1 MNKKINISAINSKMH
16 FIYKDERE
24 KNVAAI
30 VIYNKDGKFFF
41 DHEYKNEMSNL
52 EVEALLLRGALVDRG
67 GKYYRPSSFNEN
79 NVSFSDA
86 VINPEDIEVDLSGYA
101 TIDVLLD
108 YTNGKKQRYIT
119 QEEFD
124 NLSEAEK
131 NDTGIVWNVTDGINK
146 AHEHDN
152 KNVLDT
158 ISQEKIDEWDSKSNF
173 DESMLEDYAKVDDI
187 PTKIS
192 QLTNDSNY
200 VTESRMQIY
209 VAEYMVGGDGTG
221 ISSITDAELDA
232 VLISVFGELYVPQIY
247 GEIIASVT
255 NLSIN
260 EGGNKTF
267 TVALSQAPSYDQV
280 IEVKSNN
287 TNVTVSPNTLIF
299 NADNYNAAQIVTV
312 NVSLDGLF
320 TDYDAN
326 VLLENDRAINKN
338 ITVNIV
344 NTEEFE
350 EIPCTS
356 LQLSQTSLNLEIG
369 DVVDIIASPIPSNT
383 TDTVLWSASNGNC
396 KVENGV
402 VTAISSGDCI
412 VTAICGDQS
421 ATCSINIVE
430 SVVAS
435 GLLYYDFSTVS
446 NSITVEDIVGD
457 NDAILGAN
465 RSADTDGAVDLTGTY
480 LVSSNNIT
488 LDGDFEIDTILSCNN
503 GNSCLFAIGDLSN
516 TTGKYVTLK
525 NSYGTLQAQIV
536 DSAAQQYNQVSSISG
551 TSYTTEYF
559 HVVMSKVGNTL
570 TLTVNDAVQ
579 GNVNVTADIFPL
591 SSKIYIAKELRDG
604 TETVLSR
611 NIKIK
616 SFKII

>member
-1 MNKKINISAINSKMH
+1 MDKKVNISAIKSKIN

-24 KNVAAI
+24 KNIAAI

-41 DHEYKNEMSNL
+41 DPEYKNEMSNL

-67 GKYYRPSSFNEN
+67 GKYYRPSSFNKN

-101 TIDVLLD
+101 TKDELNAKADINDIP
-108 YTNGKKQRYIT
+108 TK
-119 QEEFD
+119 
-124 NLSEAEK
+124 LSDLQNDK
-131 NDTGIVWNVTDGINK
+131 NFLTSIPSEYVTDTELNNK
-146 AHEHDN
+146 GYLTQHQS
-152 KNVLDT
+152 LD
-158 ISQEKIDEWDSKSNF
+158 
-173 DESMLEDYAKVDDI
+173 DYAKVDDI

-192 QLTNDSNY
+192 QLTNDSKY

-209 VAEYMVGGDGTG
+209 VAEHMVGGDGTG

-299 NADNYNAAQIVTV
+299 NADNYNVAQIVTV

-344 NTEEFE
+344 NTEELK

-356 LQLSQTSLNLEIG
+356 LQLSQTSLNLKIG
-369 DVVDIIASPIPSNT
+369 EVVNIIASPIPSNT
-383 TDTVLWSASNGNC
+383 TDAVLWSTSNGNC

-412 VTAICGDQS
+412 VTATCGDQS

-435 GLLYYDFSTVS
+435 GLLNYDFSTVS
-446 NSITVEDIVGD
+446 NSITVEDIIGD

-465 RSADTDGAVDLTGTY
+465 RSADADGAVDLTGTY

-488 LDGDFEIDTILSCNN
+488 LDGDFEIDTILSCDQ
-503 GNSCLFAIGDLSN
+503 GNSYLFAIGDLSN
-516 TTGKYVTLK
+516 TKGKYVALK

-536 DSAAQQYNQVSSISG
+536 DSTAQKYNQVASTSG

-570 TLTVNDAVQ
+570 TLTVNDVVQ

-604 TETVLSR
+604 TETVSSR
-611 NIKIK
+611 KIKIK

>member
-1 MNKKINISAINSKMH
+1 MTDTELNAK
-16 FIYKDERE
+16 
-24 KNVAAI
+24 
-30 VIYNKDGKFFF
+30 
-41 DHEYKNEMSNL
+41 
-52 EVEALLLRGALVDRG
+52 
-67 GKYYRPSSFNEN
+67 
-79 NVSFSDA
+79 
-86 VINPEDIEVDLSGYA
+86 GYL
-101 TIDVLLD
+101 TEHQSLD
-108 YTNGKKQRYIT
+108 
-119 QEEFD
+119 
-124 NLSEAEK
+124 
-131 NDTGIVWNVTDGINK
+131 
-146 AHEHDN
+146 
-152 KNVLDT
+152 
-158 ISQEKIDEWDSKSNF
+158 
-173 DESMLEDYAKVDDI
+173 DYAKVDDI

-209 VAEYMVGGDGTG
+209 VAEHMVGGDGTG
-221 ISSITDAELDA
+221 ISSITDAELDE

-267 TVALSQAPSYDQV
+267 TVALSQAPSYNQV

-299 NADNYNAAQIVTV
+299 NADNYNVAQIVTV

-344 NTEEFE
+344 NTEELK

-356 LQLSQTSLNLEIG
+356 LQLSQTSLNLKIG
-369 DVVDIIASPIPSNT
+369 DVVNIIASPIPSNT

-412 VTAICGDQS
+412 VTATCGDQS

-435 GLLYYDFSTVS
+435 GLLHYDFSAVS
-446 NSITVEDIVGD
+446 NSITVEDIIGD

-465 RSADTDGAVDLTGTY
+465 RSADADGAVDLTGTY

-503 GNSCLFAIGDLSN
+503 GNGLLFAIGDLSN
-516 TTGKYVTLK
+516 TTGKYVALK

-536 DSAAQQYNQVSSISG
+536 DSAAQQYNQVASISG

-559 HVVMSKVGNTL
+559 HVVISKVGNTL

-604 TETVLSR
+604 KETVVSR